1 VPGAPGATIFLY
13 GNFVVPPICDLT
25 TRMGCGGGWPW
36 PLAWWGVV
44 WWAEGPCG
52 GEAWGMAVVMGRGH
66 GVWRGGVW
74 PRRVVMRQGVQR
86 GRVVGCRLRR
96 GHRGASCDAVAPT
109 VVGVW

>member
-1 VPGAPGATIFLY
+1 
-13 GNFVVPPICDLT
+13 
-25 TRMGCGGGWPW
+25 
-36 PLAWWGVV
+36 
-44 WWAEGPCG
+44 
-52 GEAWGMAVVMGRGH
+52 MAVVMGRGH

-109 VVGVW
+109 VVGVWREAMCSDGVPRRVVMLCGWENPRRVVELLRR